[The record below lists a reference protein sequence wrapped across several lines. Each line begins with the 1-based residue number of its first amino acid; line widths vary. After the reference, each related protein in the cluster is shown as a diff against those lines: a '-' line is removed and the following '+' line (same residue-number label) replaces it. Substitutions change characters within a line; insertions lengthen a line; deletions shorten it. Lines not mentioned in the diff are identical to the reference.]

1 MQVKPQAFALICAAG
16 TGKRFGS
23 DLPKQYH
30 KLETPDGPKS
40 ILRLVIDRFRQHPE
54 ISGVVV
60 AISPEDK
67 WFFSEFKDELVRISA
82 VGTTPSTT
90 ANASNPATVNST
102 QTQNQSQTKKVKKAP
117 LFYCYGFGQRYHT
130 VAQLAGS
137 ALALTL
143 PDDLVLVHDAARPL
157 ISDAEISELI
167 KFAQEHIVS
176 SAEVDLELDFGLE
189 QTPYLTSL
197 ATENLTKPSA
207 RKATKLSAKQGKTK
221 AANLQPNFPTLPTQ
235 GKITGVLACTPVVD
249 SVKSFTKQ
257 PHPTQAK
264 TTQNSS
270 SAPTE
275 QGLDISGN
283 NLDRSQL
290 ILAQTPQIFRIG
302 YLASRYLAYL
312 SAKNDT
318 LLRDMVLKLFEV
330 ANRTAAEFNLH
341 SICYLFS
348 SPFTET
354 SYHLKTNVA
363 AYLDAYAAST
373 QDYSELT
380 DEVGLAVKFGHGV
393 ANYYLPKRNF
403 KITTSD
409 DLALAQFYL
418 NQMLAESS

>member
-1 MQVKPQAFALICAAG
+1 MQVKPQTFALICAAG

-67 WFFSEFKDELVRISA
+67 WFFSEFKDELVRIRA
-82 VGTTPSTT
+82 VGATPSTT

-102 QTQNQSQTKKVKKAP
+102 QTQNQSQTKKVRKAP
-117 LFYCYGFGQRYHT
+117 LFYCYGFGERYHT

-176 SAEVDLELDFGLE
+176 SAEVDLELDFGIK
-189 QTPYLTSL
+189 QTPYLASL

-207 RKATKLSAKQGKTK
+207 RKATKPSAKQGKAK
-221 AANLQPNFPTLPTQ
+221 SANLQPNFPTLPTQ

-249 SVKSFTKQ
+249 SVKAFTKQ
-257 PHPTQAK
+257 AHTTQATK

-270 SAPTE
+270 SVLTQ

-283 NLDRSQL
+283 NLDRSKL

-302 YLASRYLAYL
+302 YLASRYFAYL

-318 LLRDMVLKLFEV
+318 LLRDKVVELVEV

-341 SICYLFS
+341 SVCYLFPN
-348 SPFTET
+348 PFQET
-354 SYHLKTNVA
+354 SYHLKANVA

-380 DEVGLAVKFGHGV
+380 DEVALAVKFGHGV

-418 NQMLAESS
+418 NQMLAE